1 MLERESVLL
10 DRIAKQEQQI
20 ASLVGEDGRVVKS
33 EKKVSKLE
41 SLVEELQVP
50 ASCQGL
56 HQ

>member
-20 ASLVGEDGRVVKS
+20 ASLAGEDGRVAKS
-33 EKKVSKLE
+33 EKKVSDLE
-41 SLVEELQVP
+41 SLVDELQVP